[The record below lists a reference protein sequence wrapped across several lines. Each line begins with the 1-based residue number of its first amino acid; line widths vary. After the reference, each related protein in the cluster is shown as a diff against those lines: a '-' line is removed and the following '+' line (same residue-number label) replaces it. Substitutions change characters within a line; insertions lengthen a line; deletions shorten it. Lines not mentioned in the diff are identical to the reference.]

1 MPNVIKSA
9 TTVSN
14 GTIKR
19 NNFLIGVNTSVDY
32 GPTASTGFWSGIVP
46 PTSGYTVYAQ
56 KESQGPSIRVA
67 SNDSELITI
76 ARQYGG
82 TNINTANDALNFFNS
97 QSNFLVTNIDYEDII
112 TDGLALLLD
121 AGYVPS
127 YPRSG
132 TTWSD
137 LSGNGFFATTQG
149 TVPFT
154 SAGGLSYF
162 TFNGTAGNYFLGNL
176 NLGSVITGTSGIT
189 ISSIFSTSDVSV
201 RSTLLSNYA
210 IQGGYG
216 FECGTASGL
225 WTNTLRSFIASN
237 TSSDRRG
244 TTSVLS
250 NNVIYIMT
258 VTWNQVTK
266 ISTLYLNGSEI
277 SSTEVS
283 DPSFLNTVWAN
294 PSGAVFEVGA
304 STFFSLYATGN
315 IYKTMV
321 YNRPLSSTE
330 ILRNYNAQKSRFGI

>member
-1 MPNVIKSA
+1 MPNFIKSA
-9 TTVSN
+9 TTISN

-32 GPTASTGFWSGIVP
+32 GGTSSTGFWNGVVP
-46 PTSGYTVYAQ
+46 PTNGYTVYAQ
-56 KESQGPSIRVA
+56 KVSQGPSIRTA

-76 ARQYGG
+76 ATQYGG
-82 TNINTANDALNFFNS
+82 TNIVTVNNALNYFNS
-97 QSNFLVTNIDYEDII
+97 QSDFLVTNIDYEDII

-121 AGYVPS
+121 AGYIPS

-162 TFNGTAGNYFLGNL
+162 TFNGTAGNYFLGNSSL
-176 NLGSVITGTSGIT
+176 SSVVTGTLGFT
-189 ISSIFSTSDVSV
+189 ISSIFSTSNVSV
-201 RSTLLSNYA
+201 RSLLFSQYNVT
-210 IQGGYG
+210 GGFG
-216 FECGTASGL
+216 FEGGTASGL
-225 WTNTLRSFIASN
+225 WTNTLRSFVASN

-258 VTWNQVTK
+258 VTWNQTTK
-266 ISTLYLNGSEI
+266 VATLYLNGSAI
-277 SSTEVS
+277 SSSEVS
-283 DPSFLNTVWAN
+283 TPSTLNTAWATT
-294 PSGAVFEVGA
+294 GAVFEIGA

-315 IYKTMV
+315 LYKTMV

-330 ILRNYNAQKSRFGI
+330 VLRNYDAQKTRFGI